1 MPEQLTKHPDVTLQV
16 LRSAGA
22 QCGAGA
28 TQDILKACPA
38 ERFCKLPGG
47 EVCIYGL
54 PEIAQMTQIGPSEW
68 QAALRLGTP
77 ALPAASAAAAAASPS
92 TPNAAPPGT
101 RGGALLAG
109 GVAVGWGLR
118 GRGPDRPGRPR
129 PG

>member
-22 QCGAGA
+22 QCGTGA

-54 PEIAQMTQIGPSEW
+54 PDIAQMTQIGPGEW
-68 QAALRLGTP
+68 QAALRLVTP
-77 ALPAASAAAAAASPS
+77 SLPAAPAASAAASAQ
-92 TPNAAPPGT
+92 TPNAPAAVTSGV
-101 RGGALLAG
+101 ALLLV
-109 GVAVGWGLR
+109 GVAVGWWLR
-118 GRGPDRPGRPR
+118 R
-129 PG
+129 

>member
-28 TQDILKACPA
+28 SQDILKACPA

-54 PEIAQMTQIGPSEW
+54 PDIAQMTQISPSEW
-68 QAALRLGTP
+68 QAALRQVTP
-77 ALPAASAAAAAASPS
+77 SLPAASTASAASAQ
-92 TPNAAPPGT
+92 TPIAA
-101 RGGALLAG
+101 
-109 GVAVGWGLR
+109 VAVTSGVGLLLVGVVIGWWLR
-118 GRGPDRPGRPR
+118 R
-129 PG
+129 

>member
-28 TQDILKACPA
+28 AQDILKACPA

-68 QAALRLGTP
+68 QAALRLVTP
-77 ALPAASAAAAAASPS
+77 SLPAAPAASAASAQ
-92 TPNAAPPGT
+92 TPNAAVAVTSGV
-101 RGGALLAG
+101 ALLLI
-109 GVAVGWGLR
+109 GVAIGWWLR
-118 GRGPDRPGRPR
+118 R
-129 PG
+129 